1 MVIMGVICEQVQD
14 VAELGEAADDDAR
27 RNQLRFRDLIR
38 VGFKTFSKL
47 RITLTGQMHI
57 HKHIMILVCR
67 RAVIG
72 RRCDSRKPLQRGRN
86 RRRRRRRYLGCEGH
100 GVDDD
105 CPGDRVGFFLFDLL
119 GSEDLFVC
127 LVVFVLKKPLEGI
140 MVNYMR

>member
-1 MVIMGVICEQVQD
+1 MGVICEQVQD

-72 RRCDSRKPLQRGRN
+72 RRCDSRKRLRRGRS
-86 RRRRRRRYLGCEGH
+86 RRRRRRRYLGYGGH
-100 GVDDD
+100 GGDDD
-105 CPGDRVGFFLFDLL
+105 YPDDSSSLICWGVKT
-119 GSEDLFVC
+119 C
-127 LVVFVLKKPLEGI
+127 LYAWSPLSKKSHWRASL
-140 MVNYMR
+140 